1 MFCEKEMENKLG
13 GNSFVSI
20 LDIVQK
26 NKRFIYLFFIINL
39 LLR

>member
-13 GNSFVSI
+13 GNSFVSV

-26 NKRFIYLFFIINL
+26 NKRFYLFIYFIL
-39 LLR
+39 